1 MIVRFCRRTLRL
13 GSWVLVTS
21 LVSCGDQ
28 SGFVN
33 KDVTPEVRAQVGR
46 ASSSSDDAVA
56 VASVSTMDPFS
67 GEGSDPA
74 VEVAVG
80 PVPAPVDPV
89 PVVVVPPPPPP
100 PAPVVIPE
108 PVVIPDPVLIVS
120 TAPVILTADQT
131 RPVAVSIDHGNGA
144 GAVPADPSEIAV
156 VSQNPGV
163 VTVTAGPQPG
173 QIVITAVNPG
183 TTQVSVT
190 TGNVTSVIPVQV
202 APGVPVIRL
211 GVNFEDIPSGGDL
224 DYNDAVFCFSGKFA
238 HDNHSVVSLDEQ
250 AVRINVTNRSGC
262 DHDISIAV
270 VDSDGTRRQLPVFR
284 SRTQPVLDMVFHAG
298 SKLDVQ
304 MHVADGCLQNTTWV
318 NLASTVTVQGP
329 NFGRPLVE
337 ILNDVCRT
345 TGN

>member
-33 KDVTPEVRAQVGR
+33 KEVTPVTTAQLEG
-46 ASSSSDDAVA
+46 AASSSDDAMA
-56 VASVSTMDPFS
+56 VEPASGMDPFS
-67 GEGSDPA
+67 GAASEPGGDL
-74 VEVAVG
+74 
-80 PVPAPVDPV
+80 PVTPVVDP
-89 PVVVVPPPPPP
+89 VPPPPPVVIP
-100 PAPVVIPE
+100 DPVVIPE
-108 PVVIPDPVLIVS
+108 PVLIVS
-120 TAPVILTADQT
+120 TAPVVLTAGQT
-131 RPVAVSIDHGNGA
+131 RPVAVSIDHGDGS

-156 VSQNPGV
+156 ISQNPGV
-163 VTVTAGPQPG
+163 ATVTSGPQPG

-190 TGNVTSVIPVQV
+190 IGNTTSVIPVQV

-238 HDNHSVVSLDEQ
+238 HDNHSVISLDEQ

-270 VDSDGTRRQLPVFR
+270 VDSDGTRRQLPIFR

-304 MHVADGCLQNTTWV
+304 MHVADGCLQNTSWV
-318 NLASTVTVQGP
+318 NLGSTVAVQGP